1 MKWYFKWSLILA
13 LGLAHTIFRD
23 AGIDAP
29 VTGAIWDMRK
39 TLFSVSTVLAMWA
52 GMAVFFK
59 SAP

>member
-13 LGLAHTIFRD
+13 LVLAHKAFRE
-23 AGIDAP
+23 AGIDMP
-29 VTGAIWDMRK
+29 DTSAIWDMRK

-52 GMAVFFK
+52 GMAVFFR